1 MALIEEHGIMGITTH
16 EIASTLLNAGPRRRI
31 DDAVADSLDPR
42 YLRRWII
49 RRAVGHRE
57 LLRNIAA
64 ASRIGLAPACC
75 GPRS

>member
-1 MALIEEHGIMGITTH
+1 MYATIHQNTPTP
-16 EIASTLLNAGPRRRI
+16 LNAGPRHRI
-31 DDAVADSLDPR
+31 DDAIPDCPSPR

-49 RRAVGHRE
+49 RRAVGRRE

>member
-1 MALIEEHGIMGITTH
+1 MCTTIH
-16 EIASTLLNAGPRRRI
+16 PNASTSLNAGPRHRI
-31 DDAVADSLDPR
+31 DDAIADSPSPR
-42 YLRRWII
+42 YLRRWMI

>member
-1 MALIEEHGIMGITTH
+1 MYATIHQNV
-16 EIASTLLNAGPRRRI
+16 STPLSSGPRYRI
-31 DDAVADSLDPR
+31 DDAIADSPCPR
-42 YLRRWII
+42 YVRRWLI

-57 LLRNIAA
+57 LLRNIEA

>member
-1 MALIEEHGIMGITTH
+1 MCITIH
-16 EIASTLLNAGPRRRI
+16 ANASTPLNAGPRHRI
-31 DDAVADSLDPR
+31 DDAVADSPCPR

-49 RRAVGHRE
+49 RRAVGRRE